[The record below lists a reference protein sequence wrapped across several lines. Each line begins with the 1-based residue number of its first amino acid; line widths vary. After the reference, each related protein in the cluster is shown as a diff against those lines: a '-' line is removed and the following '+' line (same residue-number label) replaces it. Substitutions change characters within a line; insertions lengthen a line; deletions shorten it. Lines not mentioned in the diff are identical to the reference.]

1 MDRIEITVRREDEN
15 AQKKDKL
22 KYNLFLVVALCFFAY
37 AVFSLLM
44 FFAAIA
50 AQKAALTDLIPVII
64 PAAAGIIFLVLREN
78 TLVEY
83 DYLVEDDVFKL
94 AKIKNLQ
101 ARKEIV
107 SLPVSNFSRI
117 EKYSR
122 ERFESLPEKKFSAVL
137 NGEEKRYIL
146 FFTYNGTKCALQ
158 FEPTPKFIEEIK
170 RVTKQ

>member
-22 KYNLFLVVALCFFAY
+22 KYNLFLVIALCFFAY

-50 AQKAALTDLIPVII
+50 ANEAAVADLIPVLI
-64 PAAAGIIFLVLREN
+64 PAGAGAVFLILRQN
-78 TLVEY
+78 ALVEY
-83 DYLVEDDVFKL
+83 DYLVEDDEFKL

-158 FEPTPKFIEEIK
+158 FEPTSKFIEEIK
-170 RVTKQ
+170 KVTKQ

>member
-22 KYNLFLVVALCFFAY
+22 KYNLFLVIALCFFAY

-44 FFAAIA
+44 FFASIA
-50 AQKAALTDLIPVII
+50 ANEAAVADLIPVLI
-64 PAAAGIIFLVLREN
+64 PAGAGAVFLLLRQN
-78 TLVEY
+78 ALVEY

-107 SLPVSNFSRI
+107 AVPVNSFSRI
-117 EKYSR
+117 EKYTP
-122 ERFESLPEKKFSAVL
+122 ERFASLPEKKFSAVL

>member
-1 MDRIEITVRREDEN
+1 MDRVEITVRRENEY
-15 AQKKDKL
+15 AQKKDRV
-22 KYNLFLVVALCFFAY
+22 KYNLLFAAALCFFAY
-37 AVFSLLM
+37 AIISLLM

-64 PAAAGIIFLVLREN
+64 PAAAGIVFLILREN

-107 SLPVSNFSRI
+107 ALPVSNFLRI
-117 EKYSR
+117 EKYSP
-122 ERFESLPEKKFSAVL
+122 ERFNSLPEKKYSAVL

-158 FEPTPKFIEEIK
+158 FEPTVKFVEEIK
-170 RVTKQ
+170 KVTRQ